1 MTKTNSAD
9 LNLLVDTIIHG
20 IQEVK
25 GNEIKCMDLREI
37 PSAICEYFVVCHGNS
52 FTQVEAIANK
62 VQEETKKKINQKAWK
77 TEGYGNAQ
85 WIILDYFDVV
95 VHVFYK
101 ENREQYGLEDL
112 WADAKIKEIE
122 YQA

>member
-1 MTKTNSAD
+1 MTKKNGAD
-9 LNLLVDTIIHG
+9 VDLLVDTIIHG

-25 GNEIKCMDLREI
+25 GNEIKCMDLREL
-37 PSAICEYFVVCHGNS
+37 PSAICEFFVVCHGNS
-52 FTQVEAIANK
+52 FTQVEAIADK
-62 VQEETKKKINQKAWK
+62 IQEETKKRIDQNAWK

-101 ENREQYGLEDL
+101 EAREQYGLEDL

>member
-1 MTKTNSAD
+1 MTKSKSED
-9 LNLLVDTIIHG
+9 VNLLVDTIVHG

-25 GNEIKCMDLREI
+25 GNEIKCMDLRAI
-37 PSAICEYFVVCHGNS
+37 PSAICEYFIVCHGNS
-52 FTQVEAIANK
+52 FTQVEAIADK
-62 VQEETKKKINQKAWK
+62 VREETKEKMNQNAWK

-101 ENREQYGLEDL
+101 QAREQYGLEEL
-112 WADAKIKEIE
+112 WADAKIKEII